1 MVTKWDPSKWEIHKL
16 YSEHPDLKKLLPP
29 TDVLSRDTLSKFLN
43 NYSYVYIK
51 GRNEHTGLRIIKA
64 RKTAEGYEF
73 VKVKGKPI
81 YTGSIED
88 LYDQVKDGRRASS
101 VLVQRAIDL
110 AEIEGRPFSIRLM
123 LMRDRKEKWQY
134 AGMLAKVAGE
144 KSVVTNIRRGGGYA
158 TTIEHALSKSLGYS
172 PEQIKKM
179 KEKLIDTSY
188 QLISHAT
195 KQGYETYETGIDI
208 GIDKKGQIWI
218 IEVNLAYPSYGLFNR
233 LEDKTYYGM
242 IKKLAE
248 EYKLSERK
256 R

>member
-29 TDVLSRDTLSKFLN
+29 TDILSRGTLSEFLN
-43 NYSYVYIK
+43 RYSYVYIK

-64 RKTAEGYEF
+64 RKIRNGYEF

-81 YTGSIED
+81 FTGSFED
-88 LYDQVKDGRRASS
+88 LYDQVKDGRRSRS
-101 VLVQRAIDL
+101 VLVQKAIDL
-110 AEIEGRPFSIRLM
+110 ARIEGRPFSIRLM
-123 LMRDRKEKWQY
+123 LMRDRREKWQY

-172 PEQIKKM
+172 REQIKRI
-179 KEKLIDTSY
+179 KEKIIDTGY
-188 QLISHAT
+188 QIIRYAT
-195 KQGYETYETGIDI
+195 KRGYKTYETGIDI
-208 GIDKKGQIWI
+208 GIDKRGQIWI

-233 LEDKTYYGM
+233 LEDKTYYHR
-242 IKKLAE
+242 IKELAA
-248 EYKLSERK
+248 EYKNK
-256 R
+256 